1 MSFDPITMA
10 LCSAGGG
17 LPVVEVGNLYDVVA
31 GVPFTAEENAA
42 FDAAAANAMP
52 IILKSTVEGMPIA
65 LICSLMAEETG
76 EPSYLTSIGVGTLMI
91 IKEDGIWVA
100 SVTA

>member
-10 LCSAGGG
+10 LCSGGG
-17 LPVVEVGNLYDVVA
+17 LAVVEIGNLYNAVA
-31 GVPFTAEENAA
+31 GVPFSAEENAA

-52 IILKSTVEGMPIA
+52 IILKSTVEGMQIA
-65 LICSLMAEETG
+65 LFCSLMTEETG

-91 IKEDGIWVA
+91 IKTD
-100 SVTA
+100 VTA